1 MKLKLDNNVYFM
13 ILIWI
18 DGLCDNIQ
26 FPPPLCMLYGISGQ
40 NWKRI
45 EGSTVHHP
53 VEDVF
58 VQQKQPKHG
67 Y

>member
-18 DGLCDNIQ
+18 DGLGDNIQ

-40 NWKRI
+40 N
-45 EGSTVHHP
+45 
-53 VEDVF
+53 
-58 VQQKQPKHG
+58 
-67 Y
+67 